1 MPLLSFVGRA
11 ERPAYSSDWGEVM
24 SPRNGR
30 RGAANQRK
38 LFIARDITTGIR
50 RFARRWG
57 NFLPIR
63 GRSPLFCG
71 NFSFFSGNEA
81 ANSPS
86 GTAPALPTAFNS
98 REGTS
103 APAARPIRKARPSPQ
118 RVPSGRHVRTR
129 NASHPEG
136 TSAPTARPLPES
148 VRRPAKEALQEFTLI
163 LYFHSVVE
171 IVTIKWRVT
180 FPESSWLRNR
190 APLRSR

>member
-98 REGTS
+98 REGAS

-118 RVPSGRHVRTR
+118 RVPSGRHVRTYG
-129 NASHPEG
+129 AS
-136 TSAPTARPLPES
+136 SARKRPTPCERS
-148 VRRPAKEALQEFTLI
+148 FAKFTLI